1 MDRLK
6 QLVQAWG
13 SDRCTRKA
21 AALAYYT
28 VFSLAPLLVIVV
40 AVASWFVPDQ
50 LVAANVTDQAKLLLG
65 QSGAALVAQ
74 LLRNA
79 RAEHSAGL
87 AALIATGVFLLGA
100 TSAFGEL
107 KASLDDIWNAPSS
120 HNAFWAA
127 VRSKL
132 LSFVLVLSLA
142 LLLMASLVLNAA
154 LEVFSSYFGARL
166 GVNSAA
172 FLHGASLAGSFVLIT
187 TLFAAIYKLL
197 PEVSLSWTDVAVG
210 SLVTAL
216 LFMLGHV
223 LLARFLGNS
232 ASVSVYGGAS
242 SLAVLLI
249 WIYYS
254 TMIFFLGAEITK
266 VWRAP
271 GALRR
276 TGRGGHSDERYRT
289 PVGARP

>member
-1 MDRLK
+1 M
-6 QLVQAWG
+6 
-13 SDRCTRKA
+13 
-21 AALAYYT
+21 
-28 VFSLAPLLVIVV
+28 IVV

-50 LVAANVTDQAKLLLG
+50 LIAANLTDQAKLLLG

-100 TSAFGEL
+100 TNAFGEL
-107 KASLDDIWNAPSS
+107 KASLDDIWHASS
-120 HNAFWAA
+120 SRGPFWAA
-127 VRSKL
+127 LRSKL
-132 LSFVLVLSLA
+132 LSFALVLCLA
-142 LLLMASLVLNAA
+142 ILLMASLVLNAA
-154 LEVFSSYFGARL
+154 LEMFSSYFSTHL

-187 TLFAAIYKLL
+187 LLFATIYKLL
-197 PEVSLSWTDVAVG
+197 PEVSLSWRDVAISSV
-210 SLVTAL
+210 LTAL
-216 LFMLGHV
+216 LFMFGHV

-232 ASVSVYGGAS
+232 AAVSVYGGAS
-242 SLAVLLI
+242 SLAVVLI
-249 WIYYS
+249 WVYYS

-276 TGRGGHSDERYRT
+276 TGRGGHSDRRYRT
-289 PVGARP
+289 ALGARP